1 MLNKDLFFEMSF
13 FGIKTYF
20 CDSKIVIGMNQA
32 MVMGSP
38 AVVTPHQD
46 WFEIFVG
53 IFFIMIH

>member
-1 MLNKDLFFEMSF
+1 MSF

-20 CDSKIVIGMNQA
+20 GDSKIVIGMNQA

-46 WFEIFVG
+46 WFEILVV
-53 IFFIMIH
+53 IFFIMIR

>member
-1 MLNKDLFFEMSF
+1 MLNKDLFFEMS

-38 AVVTPHQD
+38 AVVTLHQD

-53 IFFIMIH
+53 IFFLMIR